1 MGLAFDTIQGTAV
14 NPGATLTTVTIASG
28 DSVNVR
34 SFPPTAKAYLHFL
47 SRQGTTAGAIRVFS
61 PRLHDAVRGLTY
73 FPNETP
79 VSASLLPPQTLQPLY
94 TLDALTIQVSGGTA
108 ETDAVALGLY
118 YTDLPG
124 EDAKAKNLADIGP
137 QVVNIKVVQVAV
149 TQGATAFAWVDTKQN
164 VTEDL
169 LKGTKW
175 YAVLGYDTDT
185 VALAIGVK
193 GPETGN
199 LRNCG
204 PGPTLVYST
213 TDHYA
218 RQAFWHQL
226 PFIPVFN
233 AANRNGFF
241 VSTCQLATGGT
252 TNVSLVIAELPDNYA
267 P

>member
-1 MGLAFDTIQGTAV
+1 MGLAADTIQGTAS
-14 NPGATLTTVTIASG
+14 NPGTTLTTVTIASG

-34 SFPPTAKAYLHFL
+34 SFPPTAKAWLHFI
-47 SRQGTTAGAIRVFS
+47 SRQGTTAGAVRVFS
-61 PRLHDAVRGLTY
+61 PRLHDASKGLTF

-79 VSASLLPPQTLQPLY
+79 VSASLLPPQSFQPLY
-94 TLDALTIQVSGGTA
+94 TLDALTIQVSGGTS
-108 ETDAVALGLY
+108 ETDAVALGIY

-124 EDAKAKNLADIGP
+124 EDAKLKNLSDIAP
-137 QVVNIKVVQVAV
+137 LIVNIKSIEVDV
-149 TQGATAFAWVDTKQN
+149 TQGSTAFAWVDTKVN
-164 VTEDL
+164 NTEDL

-199 LRNCG
+199 LRNAG

-218 RQAFWHQL
+218 RMSFWHQMA
-226 PFIPVFN
+226 FVPVFN
-233 AANRNGFF
+233 AANRNGYF

-252 TNVSLVIAELPDNYA
+252 TKVSLIVAELPDNYA